1 MGEAEFLACAFKH
14 GHLKAYRSTWPYA
27 VFRDYF
33 GHWASAKVKQEAQVL
48 AASDG
53 FEISADFVQWVTEKQ
68 RAYSETKRA
77 ETTYSERAS
86 GTTGESAR
94 LLARFKPPKVKV
106 RKQRNRSMRPQV

>member
-1 MGEAEFLACAFKH
+1 MGEAEFLACAFAH
-14 GHLKAYRSTWPYA
+14 GHSKAYRTTWPYA

-53 FEISADFVQWVTEKQ
+53 FEISADFMEWVTEKQ

-77 ETTYSERAS
+77 ESINSEREGGIAR
-86 GTTGESAR
+86 ESAR
-94 LLARFKPPKVKV
+94 LLARFKPKKIKIW
-106 RKQRNRSMRPQV
+106 KQRSRSQWPQV